1 MTELRRRKLGK
12 DKHVQSK
19 NHPHT
24 LHLKE
29 VAENR
34 DRILWNVLSWLN
46 LIFGIVL
53 AFYIGFRYA
62 KYTRDLHEN
71 DMWFSNIKVKRNPK
85 RFSPFVSWPGTSSGL
100 QDRTLAYNID
110 YIMLVLVSN
119 EWVCENN
126 SLVL

>member
-34 DRILWNVLSWLN
+34 DRILWSVLSWLN

-53 AFYIGFRYA
+53 AFYIGFKYA

-71 DMWFSNIKVKRNPK
+71 DMWFSNIKVKWNQRKIFREFLYSYRGRREGPVQD
-85 RFSPFVSWPGTSSGL
+85 FST
-100 QDRTLAYNID
+100 
-110 YIMLVLVSN
+110 
-119 EWVCENN
+119 
-126 SLVL
+126 

>member
-53 AFYIGFRYA
+53 AFYIGFKYA

-85 RFSPFVSWPGTSSGL
+85 ISSLHNRGWEPAVQGGL
-100 QDRTLAYNID
+100 FYPK
-110 YIMLVLVSN
+110 
-119 EWVCENN
+119 
-126 SLVL
+126 